1 MHHTV
6 KIILQSK
13 KVEGIAA
20 KVIEVIVVY
29 PLALK
34 LKTYRAEDPAGLA
47 VDDDPLIFDVTVQ
60 AIFRGQVLGVFV
72 ESLKETLVELVDVG
86 GDCVFQ
92 RGIWPLRGQLIR
104 YHAAVSSDV
113 IKSGLLKRSGDVFV
127 ERSCEVTSYYVAWQ
141 VHVAQD
147 LLEVSEIGR
156 KKIEPEEIVSGI
168 SQ

>member
-47 VDDDPLIFDVTVQ
+47 VDDDPPIFDVTVQ
-60 AIFRGQVLGVFV
+60 AILRGQVLGIFV
-72 ESLKETLVELVDVG
+72 EGLKETLVELVDVG
-86 GDCVFQ
+86 RDCVFQ
-92 RGIWPLRGQLIR
+92 RGILPLRGQLIR
-104 YHAAVSSDV
+104 YHAVVSSDV

-147 LLEVSEIGR
+147 LLEVGQIAR
-156 KKIEPEEIVSGI
+156 
-168 SQ
+168 